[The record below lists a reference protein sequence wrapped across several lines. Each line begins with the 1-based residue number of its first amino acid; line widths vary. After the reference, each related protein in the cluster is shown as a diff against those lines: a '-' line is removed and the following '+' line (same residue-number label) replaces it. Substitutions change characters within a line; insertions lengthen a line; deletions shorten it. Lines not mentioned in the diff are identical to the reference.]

1 MERNYVVCDLET
13 TGLNPQTD
21 RIIEVG
27 LVRIRQGEIV
37 DKYHTMVNPGMPLP
51 LKIKRITGIDDYD
64 LADAPAIA
72 DVISNVVDYIGND
85 AIVGHNI
92 NFDLGFLSAAHGLPL
107 NNPHYDT
114 VELARLLLPG
124 AVSYRL
130 ESLCSKL
137 EIDAG
142 GSHRALNDALAAAN
156 LMVMLLRK
164 MRDLDLGILIQLN
177 KLLGEA
183 HSEWNGPA
191 SELIKELL
199 TKFPDRKI
207 SHLSYLRR
215 AAEKENQYPRSV
227 RGPSAGEK
235 LILEQ
240 EDVVSLLKEGG
251 PLADVLPAYEYRP
264 QQEAMVCEVTR
275 ALNESKFLLMEA
287 GTGVGKSIAYLLP
300 AILWSIKNKERV
312 LVATHTINLQEQL
325 WFKDIPMLT
334 EIIKDPFHAALAKG
348 RQNYICLRRWFG
360 ALDSPHQPD
369 EAAFFARVLLW
380 LGVTE
385 TGDRSELNTTPAES
399 DIWLTICGE
408 TEGCLGPRCPYQ
420 KDCFVSKARKNAEN
434 ADLIIT
440 NHSLLFSDIKAENRV
455 LPSFGPLVIDEAHHL
470 EESATTHLGIQF
482 NKKSFNRWLWIAGR
496 ELAKLSEKAPPADG
510 AKWFQMLKTAQETRL
525 ELLEASRLFFEQ
537 LYEMVSGSAADT
549 DYVYSSI
556 SLRLPFTG
564 ESFEVFL
571 ENGRRCVNLLRN
583 FAGDI
588 KACAGLMEIW
598 ALSEEAWAGL
608 LRDTASLGLAG
619 ETLAGDLHFILENI
633 DTRFVYWA
641 DLEVSSRAVNRNC
654 SLNAAPVD
662 VGRLLFDRLFNNKET
677 VVLTSATLTVSEGFD
692 HIIERTGLNYLSGER
707 LLKTSFDSP
716 FSYDSQAMLC
726 INRDLPVQGAVN
738 DDIYLE
744 KLENALN
751 KLIVTAGGR
760 TLVLFTSHRILREA
774 YRRLKPLL
782 EIHDI
787 CLLGHGIDGSRSRL
801 LEEFRGEG
809 RTALFGSLSF
819 WEGIDVPG
827 DALACVIIVKL
838 PFASPSVPVIEARL
852 EDLASQGKDGF
863 KLLSVPQAVIR
874 FKQGFGRLIR
884 SSSDHGCVV
893 VLDGRVLNKSYGRQF
908 LISLPV
914 RRHLR
919 GGIDFIAK
927 KVAEWLENN
936 QDRCPRC

>member
-1 MERNYVVCDLET
+1 MDRNYVVCDLET
-13 TGLNPQTD
+13 TGLDPMSD

-27 LVRIRQGEIV
+27 MVRIRQGEIV
-37 DKYHTMVNPGMPLP
+37 DKYHTMVNPGIPLP
-51 LKIKRITGIDDYD
+51 LKIKRITGIDDAD

-72 DVISNVVDYIGND
+72 EVISDVVDYIGND

-92 NFDLGFLSAAHGLPL
+92 SFDLGFLAAAHGLPL

-114 VELARLLLPG
+114 VELARLLLPD

-130 ESLCSKL
+130 ESLCSRL
-137 EIDAG
+137 EIDTG
-142 GSHRALNDALAAAN
+142 GSHRALNDAMATAKL
-156 LMVMLLRK
+156 LVMLLRK
-164 MRDLDLGILIQLN
+164 LQDLDLGILIQLN

-199 TKFPDRKI
+199 KKFPDRKI
-207 SHLSYLRR
+207 SRVSYLRSIV
-215 AAEKENQYPRSV
+215 EKENQYPRSV

-251 PLADVLPAYEYRP
+251 PMAHVLPAYEYRP

-300 AILWSIKNKERV
+300 LILWSIKNKERV

-325 WFKDIPMLT
+325 WLKDIPMLT
-334 EIIKDPFHAALAKG
+334 EIIKEPFHAALAKG

-360 ALDSPHQPD
+360 VLDSPHQPD

-385 TGDRSELNTTPAES
+385 TGDKSELNTSPVES

-408 TEGCLGPRCPYQ
+408 TEGCLGARCIYQ
-420 KDCFVSKARKNAEN
+420 KECFVSRARRNAEN

-455 LPSFGPLVIDEAHHL
+455 LPAFGPLVIDEAHHI

-496 ELAKLSEKAPPADG
+496 ELARLSEKAPPADG
-510 AKWFQMLKTAQETRL
+510 AKWFQLLKAAQETRL
-525 ELLEASRLFFEQ
+525 ELLEAARLFFEH
-537 LYEMVSGSAADT
+537 LYDTVSGSAADNE
-549 DYVYSSI
+549 YAYSSI
-556 SLRLPFTG
+556 SLRLPFAG
-564 ESFEVFL
+564 DSYDVFL
-571 ENGRRCVNLLRN
+571 ENGRRCVRLLRN

-608 LRDTASLGLAG
+608 LRDTASLSLAG

-633 DTRFVYWA
+633 DTGFVYWA
-641 DLEVSSRAVNRNC
+641 DLEVSSRANRNC

-662 VGRLLFDRLFNNKET
+662 VGSLLFNSLFKNKES
-677 VVLTSATLTVSEGFD
+677 VVMTSATLTVSEGFD
-692 HIIERTGLNYLSGER
+692 HIIERTGLNYLSEER
-707 LLKTSFDSP
+707 LLKARFDSP
-716 FSYDSQAMLC
+716 FSYERQAMLC
-726 INRDLPVQGAVN
+726 INRDLPAQGSVN

-744 KLENALN
+744 KLENALY

-801 LEEFRGEG
+801 LEEFKGDG
-809 RTALFGSLSF
+809 KTALFGSLSF

-827 DALACVIIVKL
+827 DALTCVIIVKL

-852 EDLASQGKDGF
+852 EDLSSRGKDGF

-884 SSSDHGCVV
+884 SSSDRGCVV
-893 VLDGRVLNKSYGRQF
+893 VLDGRILNKSYGRQF

-919 GGIDFIAK
+919 GGLDFIAK
-927 KVAEWLENN
+927 KVAEWLEDNGG
-936 QDRCPRC
+936 CIT

>member
-1 MERNYVVCDLET
+1 MDRNFVVCDLET
-13 TGLNPQTD
+13 TGLDPMSD

-27 LVRIRQGEIV
+27 MVRIRQGEIV

-51 LKIKRITGIDDYD
+51 LKIKRITGIDDDD
-64 LADAPAIA
+64 LAGAPAVA
-72 DVISNVVDYIGND
+72 EVINDVVDYIGND

-92 NFDLGFLSAAHGLPL
+92 SFDLGFLAAAHGLPL

-114 VELARLLLPG
+114 VELARLLLPD

-130 ESLCSKL
+130 ESLCFRL
-137 EIDAG
+137 EIDTG
-142 GSHRALNDALAAAN
+142 GSHRALNDALATAR
-156 LMVMLLRK
+156 LMIMLLRK
-164 MRDLDLGILIQLN
+164 LRDLDLGILIQLN

-183 HSEWNGPA
+183 HSEWCGPA

-199 TKFPDRKI
+199 KKFPDRKI
-207 SHLSYLRR
+207 SRVSYLRSM
-215 AAEKENQYPRSV
+215 AEKENQYTRAV

-235 LILEQ
+235 TILEQ

-251 PLADVLPAYEYRP
+251 PMADVLPAYEYRP

-300 AILWSIKNKERV
+300 SILWSIKNKERV

-325 WFKDIPMLT
+325 WLKDIPMLT
-334 EIIKDPFHAALAKG
+334 EIIKEPFHAALAKG

-360 ALDSPHQPD
+360 VLDSPHQPD

-385 TGDRSELNTTPAES
+385 TGDKSELNTSPVES

-408 TEGCLGPRCPYQ
+408 TEGCLGARCIYQ
-420 KDCFVSKARKNAEN
+420 KECFVSRSRKNAEN

-455 LPSFGPLVIDEAHHL
+455 LPAFGPLVIDEAHHI

-496 ELAKLSEKAPPADG
+496 ELARLSEKAPPADG
-510 AKWFQMLKTAQETRL
+510 AKWFQLLKAAQETRL
-525 ELLEASRLFFEQ
+525 ELLEAARLFFEH
-537 LYEMVSGSAADT
+537 LYDTVSGSAADN
-549 DYVYSSI
+549 DFAYSSI

-564 ESFEVFL
+564 DSYDVFL
-571 ENGRRCVNLLRN
+571 ENGRRCVRLLRN
-583 FAGDI
+583 FAGDV

-608 LRDTASLGLAG
+608 LRDTASLSLAG

-633 DTRFVYWA
+633 DTGFVYWA
-641 DLEVSSRAVNRNC
+641 DLEVSSRANRNC

-662 VGRLLFDRLFNNKET
+662 VGSLLFNSLFKNKES
-677 VVLTSATLTVSEGFD
+677 VVMTSATLTVGEGFD
-692 HIIERTGLNYLSGER
+692 HIIERTGLNYLSEER
-707 LLKTSFDSP
+707 LLKACFDSP
-716 FSYDSQAMLC
+716 FSYEKQAMLC
-726 INRDLPVQGAVN
+726 INRDLPAQGSVN

-744 KLENALN
+744 KLENALYQ
-751 KLIVTAGGR
+751 LIVTTGGR

-801 LEEFRGEG
+801 LEEFKGDG
-809 RTALFGSLSF
+809 KTALFGSLSF

-827 DALACVIIVKL
+827 DALTCVIIVKL

-852 EDLASQGKDGF
+852 EELASRGKDGF

-884 SSSDHGCVV
+884 SSCDRGCVV

-914 RRHLR
+914 KRHLR
-919 GGIDFIAK
+919 GGLDFISK

-936 QDRCPRC
+936 QCCSP